1 MYDLIFLA
9 IGLPLGIAAAAVGR
23 TVMLGPQYRV
33 EKATTKWFLN
43 VLLLV
48 ALLAMIA
55 GVALL
60 RQTIK
65 GPPTVFD
72 VMEGEAP
79 LPPAT

>member
-9 IGLPLGIAAAAVGR
+9 IGIPLAIAAAAVGR
-23 TVMLGPQYRV
+23 TVVLGPRYKV
-33 EKATTKWFLN
+33 EKATTQWFLN

-48 ALLAMIA
+48 VLLALIA

-60 RQTIK
+60 RQSMQ

-72 VMEGEAP
+72 VLEGEA
-79 LPPAT
+79 LPPPT